1 MAKTVK
7 ISSTTWKQ
15 IDDVLRG
22 RDINV
27 GFALG
32 GGREQLS
39 VAAARNVGSVG
50 IDKNDVVSLTG
61 VLIDSA
67 SPAFFEGK
75 YGFTCTDTL
84 SSPDKPCGVALEPIV
99 AGAIGKVAVFGHV
112 AVRVNVTDSSH
123 EFATASE
130 TTAGQL
136 VSAESGSFR
145 LVWKS
150 ASSGLVWAVAI
161 FPYATGG
168 GSRAVQY
175 AVVTQVP
182 AYNDPLKNKFVVQ
195 KASVDT
201 DNQSETYN
209 KWVGDGVDI
218 AIERALGFE
227 GHVKHEGSLDAMDI
241 RNWYPWPPVGS
252 VVPIIEK
259 WDYEQAVPA
268 LRWYMDIDMVYGG
281 KESDSS
287 IRVDDETVISLA
299 MSA

>member
-22 RDINV
+22 RAINV

-50 IDKNDVVSLTG
+50 IGKNDVVSLTG

-168 GSRAVQY
+168 GIRN
-175 AVVTQVP
+175 
-182 AYNDPLKNKFVVQ
+182 AYCAAAAGAGSTISCYL
-195 KASVDT
+195 DT
-201 DNQSETYN
+201 DG
-209 KWVGDGVDI
+209 VGNPVTVYCQLFEATDLSGCYPLLTDGQLMPVYYDGTNW
-218 AIERALGFE
+218 R
-227 GHVKHEGSLDAMDI
+227 SLWWFAAAEAC
-241 RNWYPWPPVGS
+241 S
-252 VVPIIEK
+252 
-259 WDYEQAVPA
+259 
-268 LRWYMDIDMVYGG
+268 
-281 KESDSS
+281 
-287 IRVDDETVISLA
+287 
-299 MSA
+299 

>member
-1 MAKTVK
+1 MCTSNGYILFLISACWTSNMAKTVK

-22 RDINV
+22 RAINV

-50 IDKNDVVSLTG
+50 IGKNDVVSLTG

-168 GSRAVQY
+168 GIRRAFCMGEAGEGATIQ
-175 AVVTQVP
+175 
-182 AYNDPLKNKFVVQ
+182 AYL
-195 KASVDT
+195 DT
-201 DNQSETYN
+201 DETGKEITVLCDICGGTDLNSAFPRLADGTPIAVWNDGGTWRCLTVFQTSETC
-209 KWVGDGVDI
+209 
-218 AIERALGFE
+218 
-227 GHVKHEGSLDAMDI
+227 S
-241 RNWYPWPPVGS
+241 
-252 VVPIIEK
+252 
-259 WDYEQAVPA
+259 
-268 LRWYMDIDMVYGG
+268 
-281 KESDSS
+281 
-287 IRVDDETVISLA
+287 
-299 MSA
+299 